1 MKRALLILA
10 LSALPLVVAA
20 PQPTE
25 ATTIKLATL
34 VPDRSVWGNVL
45 SEMAAEWR
53 EATDGRVTLR
63 IYPGGVAGDDPDVVR
78 KMRIGQL
85 HAGTLTQAGLT
96 EIDPAFNLFNTPL
109 FFESYDEYFYVL
121 EEIRPALEK
130 ILNENGFVLLHWG
143 HGGWIHLFATKPVKS
158 VDEFKRL
165 KIFVWAGSDRMVR
178 WWKDAGYK
186 PVPLAFT
193 DVATGLQTG
202 MLEAMPNTPLAA
214 LSFQNYRN
222 TPYMLG
228 LGFAPF
234 LGATLVTT
242 KAWNRLDEKDKA
254 AIMGSVEKAAERFR
268 TEVPQQDA
276 KAITEMEKR
285 GLTVIS
291 VEDTAIVDQWR
302 GEAEKFAAAMRE
314 DFVPAD
320 FYDLAVAARQRFRD
334 SQSD

>member
-1 MKRALLILA
+1 MKRLLSILC
-10 LSALPLVVAA
+10 LSVLFSTVLM
-20 PQPTE
+20 PT
-25 ATTIKLATL
+25 AGSAVTFKLATL

-45 SEMAAEWR
+45 SEMAAEWK

-96 EIDPAFNLFNTPL
+96 EIDAAFNLFNTPL
-109 FFESYDEYFYVL
+109 FFESYEEYFYVL
-121 EEIRPALEK
+121 DEIQPALEK
-130 ILNENGFVLLHWG
+130 VLRDKGFVLLHWG
-143 HGGWIHLFATKPVKS
+143 HGGWVHLFATRS
-158 VDEFKRL
+158 VESVADL
-165 KIFVWAGSDRMVR
+165 KDLKLFVWAGSDRMVR

-228 LGFAPF
+228 MGFAPF

-242 KAWNRLDEKDKA
+242 RSWNRLDVTDRR
-254 AIMGSVEKAAERFR
+254 AIMAAVEKAAERFK
-268 TEVPQQDA
+268 TEVPDQDA
-276 KAITEMEKR
+276 RAITEMEKR

-291 VEDTAIVDQWR
+291 VEDPKLVGQWR
-302 GEAEKFAAAMRE
+302 AEAEKFAAAMRE

-320 FYDLAVAARQRFRD
+320 IYDLAFAARQKYRD
-334 SQSD
+334 AHPD